1 MNSQHLESIE
11 DNPSFSGDIRLYS
24 HSGLCN
30 RLRLIAE
37 YKHLS
42 DTRDKAIEMFWVKSP
57 QCNRV
62 FDDLFKPIP
71 NINFHHLKWKRD
83 ARQMRPKNTAQRLGL
98 FPHDEEIK
106 NKNHL
111 IFRPVDSIMKTIE
124 NVKNMIGDDYI
135 SCHIRRT
142 DIVTIQNKHKI
153 EPPTNKFFE
162 DFIDKYPRH
171 KVLLAT
177 DNRNTQIEFSKK
189 FGSRLY
195 LSTIVN
201 GNGNKRWPKR
211 TTSIPNAVTDLFLCI
226 GSHDF
231 IGTTC
236 SSFSTF
242 IENYRKGM
250 VCHKKTPNN
259 N

>member
-1 MNSQHLESIE
+1 MSNIE
-11 DNPSFSGDIRLYS
+11 DNPSFSDDIRLYS

-42 DTRDKAIEMFWVKSP
+42 DIKNKTIQVFWAKSP
-57 QCNRV
+57 QCNCL
-62 FDDLFKPIP
+62 FEDLFEPIP
-71 NINFHHLKWKRD
+71 NINFHYLKWMRD
-83 ARQMRPKNTAQRLGL
+83 ARRMRPKNTAQRLGL
-98 FPHDEEIK
+98 FPHDEETK

-111 IFRPVDSIMKTIE
+111 IFRPVDSIMETIE
-124 NVKNMIGDDYI
+124 STKNRIDGDFI
-135 SCHIRRT
+135 ACHIRRT
-142 DIVTIQNKHKI
+142 DIITIQNKHKI

-177 DNRNTQIEFSKK
+177 DNRDTQVEFSKR
-189 FGSRLY
+189 FGPRLY

-201 GNGNKRWPKR
+201 GNGDKRWPTR
-211 TTSIPNAVTDLFLCI
+211 TTPIPDAVADLFLCI
-226 GSHDF
+226 NSHDF
-231 IGTTC
+231 IGTAC